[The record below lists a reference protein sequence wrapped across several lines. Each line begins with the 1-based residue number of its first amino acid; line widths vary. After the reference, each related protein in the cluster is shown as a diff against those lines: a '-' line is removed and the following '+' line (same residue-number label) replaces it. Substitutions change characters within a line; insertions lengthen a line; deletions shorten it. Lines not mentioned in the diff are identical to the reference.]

1 MPKTQFSYPRI
12 KQILFN
18 PERWNWYF
26 QAIQKSHEKCKMLK
40 RSRINFEML
49 KKKKQVYLFRS
60 FKNDKLGDE
69 KNRIAKKN
77 K

>member
-1 MPKTQFSYPRI
+1 
-12 KQILFN
+12 
-18 PERWNWYF
+18 
-26 QAIQKSHEKCKMLK
+26 MLK